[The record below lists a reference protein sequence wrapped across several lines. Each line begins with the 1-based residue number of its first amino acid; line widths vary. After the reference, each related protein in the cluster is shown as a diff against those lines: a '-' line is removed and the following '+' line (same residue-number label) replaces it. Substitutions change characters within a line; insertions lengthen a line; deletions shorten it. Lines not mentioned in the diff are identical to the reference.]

1 MNASI
6 ADMVHGAGPFPG
18 AREAIVAMQ
27 DEIDTIVVSAT
38 PLHALE
44 YEWHAHGLAQY
55 MKVIAGQEMGS
66 KAEHVEYAAKGKY
79 DQDKIM
85 LIGDAPATGTPPPRP
100 NASTTRSC
108 RATRNTR
115 GPGSPTKRW
124 ANSSPARSPA
134 STSRR

>member
-66 KAEHVEYAAKGKY
+66 KPGSTVDLGVGVGRWWSVGALLPRWV
-79 DQDKIM
+79 
-85 LIGDAPATGTPPPRP
+85 TG
-100 NASTTRSC
+100 RSESPVC
-108 RATRNTR
+108 RLLR
-115 GPGSPTKRW
+115 GPG
-124 ANSSPARSPA
+124 
-134 STSRR
+134 RRGGGW